1 MKGGYYKYLWVYII
15 DPEKNVGLWYIRDG
29 TVGYKS
35 TLIVQFVLLNM
46 YMTPLDTYWCFEL
59 QSFIYIQLYHVKHSI
74 RM

>member
-29 TVGYKS
+29 IVGYKS

-46 YMTPLDTYWCFEL
+46 YMTPLDTHWCFEL
-59 QSFIYIQLYHVKHSI
+59 QNFIYIQLYHVKQSI